1 MNHNAVSTKG
11 FPLVLATIS
20 VFLCSLFAL
29 PAMPQTD
36 SEQPAISPV
45 ENFAKVAVESGLFMM
60 LKTRTS
66 VGRVK
71 YDPDNDLFELN
82 DVRIYNPRGYD
93 TSKTAITFDRLTLIA
108 DQRELFSKEP
118 VLRLVEMAGLN
129 VDAEL
134 DIKKGLNIKKLLDSA
149 KRLPPL
155 ELDDFKSWQI
165 NKTVLD
171 GAKISLN
178 SNIPLV
184 PNRKEELDRVEF
196 DLSGGLTTNQ
206 AVARVLTELIDR
218 LGLDWSALPDFDET
232 LNTVKTIII
241 DQEQE

>member
-1 MNHNAVSTKG
+1 MNHNIVRTKG
-11 FPLVLATIS
+11 FPLAAIAICL
-20 VFLCSLFAL
+20 FLCVMFAL
-29 PAMPQTD
+29 PALPQTD

-45 ENFAKVAVESGLFMM
+45 ENFAKIAVESGLFMM
-60 LKTRTS
+60 LRTRTS
-66 VGRVK
+66 VGRVN
-71 YDPDNDLFELN
+71 YDSDKDLFELN

-108 DQRELFSKEP
+108 DQRELFRKEP
-118 VLRLVEMAGLN
+118 TLRLVEMTGLS

-155 ELDDFKSWQI
+155 ELEDLKAWQI
-165 NKTVLD
+165 NKAVLD
-171 GAKISLN
+171 GARISLN

-206 AVARVLTELIDR
+206 AVARVLTELMDR
-218 LGLDWSALPDFDET
+218 LHLDWTSLPKFDDT
-232 LNTVKTIII
+232 LNTVTTVVIEP
-241 DQEQE
+241 EQE